1 MATRSLWRT
10 RGKLAVA
17 ATALLTGGATA
28 TVATSEDPATALKL
42 CTAVPVRLYRNTVTA
57 ASIAFDYE
65 YSLWGLSEGSVVK
78 AKVKHEVH
86 LRSARKLQELCFKN
100 GGIYIKLGQ
109 HLGQLEYLVPEEYVQ
124 TMRESMLNKCP
135 VSSYDQVCEVFK
147 KELGET
153 PDKIFEEFDPVPI
166 ASASLA
172 QVHVARTLDGQ
183 KVAVKVQHTHMTDTA
198 TADRATVEVIVN
210 TLHGVFPSFDYR
222 WLIDEIRESLPKE
235 LDFLVEAKNSEKCLE
250 NFRKLSPHIAE
261 YVYAPKVHWNLST
274 SKLLTMEFM
283 DGAHVNDVKT
293 IQKLGIQPN
302 EVATLVSRVFAEM
315 MFRHGFVHCD
325 PHAANL
331 IVRPLPSGKR
341 TILGKRKPQLVL
353 LDHGLY
359 KELDFTTRFNY
370 AALWKALIFSDANAI
385 KENSV
390 KLGAG
395 EDLYALFAAILTMK
409 PWNRIIDPSIDHL
422 VIKGDDSERSERQ
435 MYASQLFPQISE
447 LLRRLPRVILLMLK
461 TNDCLRSV
469 NSCLLQG
476 SSVETFFIIG
486 KVSSKAVVEAKKL
499 QRKSLLSSQLS
510 QLRSSKSYDGMGCCV
525 TVWCPVPF
533 DCHFHP
539 ETMETSYRWTGGVVG
554 FVGAVASS
562 NHYYQSKK
570 VKRNKHYIL
579 SIMAHCMRSLS
590 GSNLVSWLGVGLGG
604 AVQLVGYDHDS

>member
-65 YSLWGLSEGSVVK
+65 YSLWGLSEGSVEK

-198 TADRATVEVIVN
+198 TADRATVEVLVN

-261 YVYAPKVHWNLST
+261 YVYAPK
-274 SKLLTMEFM
+274 
-283 DGAHVNDVKT
+283 
-293 IQKLGIQPN
+293 
-302 EVATLVSRVFAEM
+302 VSRVFAEM

-370 AALWKALIFSDANAI
+370 ASLWKALIFSDANAI

-409 PWNRIIDPSIDHL
+409 PWNRIIDPSVDHL

-435 MYASQLFPQISE
+435 MYASQFFPQISE

-486 KVSSKAVVEAKKL
+486 KVSSEAVVEAKKL
-499 QRKSLLSSQLS
+499 QRKSLLSRLDVLLEEILLEVRLLGMQIALWLLH
-510 QLRSSKSYDGMGCCV
+510 LR
-525 TVWCPVPF
+525 
-533 DCHFHP
+533 
-539 ETMETSYRWTGGVVG
+539 RALTG
-554 FVGAVASS
+554 
-562 NHYYQSKK
+562 
-570 VKRNKHYIL
+570 
-579 SIMAHCMRSLS
+579 
-590 GSNLVSWLGVGLGG
+590 
-604 AVQLVGYDHDS
+604 

>member
-1 MATRSLWRT
+1 MLIDLSKMVAKTEQQKNQSGSMATRSLWRT

-17 ATALLTGGATA
+17 ATALLTGGAAA

-65 YSLWGLSEGSVVK
+65 FSLWGLLEGSVER

-109 HLGQLEYLVPEEYVQ
+109 HLGQLEYLVPEEYVL

-172 QVHVARTLDGQ
+172 QVHVARTHDGQ

-210 TLHGVFPSFDYR
+210 TLHSVFPSFDYR
-222 WLIDEIRESLPKE
+222 WLIDEIRESLPKASRFNNFQNFLCSQE

-293 IQKLGIQPN
+293 IRKLGIQPN
-302 EVATLVSRVFAEM
+302 EVATLVSRAFAEM

-370 AALWKALIFSDANAI
+370 AALWKGLIFSDANAI

-390 KLGAG
+390 RLGAG

-409 PWNRIIDPSIDHL
+409 PWNRIVDPSVDHL
-422 VIKGDDSERSERQ
+422 VIKGDDMERSERQ
-435 MYASQLFPQISE
+435 MYASQFFPQISE

-486 KVSSKAVVEAKKL
+486 KVSSEAVIEAKKL
-499 QRKSLLSSQLS
+499 QRKSLLSRLDVLLEEILLEVRLLGMQIALWLLH
-510 QLRSSKSYDGMGCCV
+510 LR
-525 TVWCPVPF
+525 
-533 DCHFHP
+533 
-539 ETMETSYRWTGGVVG
+539 RALTG
-554 FVGAVASS
+554 
-562 NHYYQSKK
+562 
-570 VKRNKHYIL
+570 
-579 SIMAHCMRSLS
+579 
-590 GSNLVSWLGVGLGG
+590 
-604 AVQLVGYDHDS
+604 